1 MQNRIVS
8 IISLALAANVNAFS
22 PIFGARGFSTALGV
36 TTGVCKWFDTTKGF
50 GFIVPDDGSS
60 DVFVHQTD
68 IQAEGFRSLADG
80 ESVEFEVV
88 EDSNGRRKATS
99 VTGPG
104 GSDVQGAPFKPRDD
118 NFY

>member
-68 IQAEGFRSLADG
+68 IQAEGFRSLAVSSIIYYSRYKD
-80 ESVEFEVV
+80 E
-88 EDSNGRRKATS
+88 AI
-99 VTGPG
+99 
-104 GSDVQGAPFKPRDD
+104 
-118 NFY
+118 